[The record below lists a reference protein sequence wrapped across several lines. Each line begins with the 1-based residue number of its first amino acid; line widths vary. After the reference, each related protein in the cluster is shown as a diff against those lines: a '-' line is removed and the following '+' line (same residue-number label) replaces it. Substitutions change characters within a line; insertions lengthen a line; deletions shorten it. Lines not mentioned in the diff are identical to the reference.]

1 MAVTAQPIVVP
12 SSAGSDLDLI
22 PQMVM
27 SPAEMKRRMGEL
39 QAFVKEVMVEGI
51 DYGPPFPGSD
61 KKTLLK
67 PGAEKLAEIYGYT
80 VEPVITQRI
89 EIWDPPHGPFFAYDF
104 ECLVRSKRSGLL
116 IGKGV
121 GSCNTKENRYRW
133 RAAGRVCPQC
143 GKENTIIKG
152 KREFGGGWLCF
163 GKRGGCGEK
172 FKDGDAAI
180 ENQEVGRVENDDVHT
195 LVNTV
200 LKIAK
205 KRAYVD
211 AVIAVT
217 QSSGLFTGE
226 DEDEEHD
233 GEGAGPRGSRSSN
246 TGSGAGRGGAAK
258 GQSAKPGNGGG
269 DKPPDDAH
277 PTKVVVRGETHWTAG
292 IEFKGL
298 LRVWEL
304 LRAYDARFGKDS
316 GKAFMK
322 KLVGVDSS
330 HDLNV
335 DMGAKVIEALQ
346 GELDNAGSAP
356 PADSEHT
363 DPYSGQ

>member
-1 MAVTAQPIVVP
+1 MAVTAHPIAP
-12 SSAGSDLDLI
+12 APSAGSDLDLI

-27 SPAEMKRRMGEL
+27 SPAEMKRRLGEL
-39 QAFVKEVMVEGI
+39 QTFVKEVMVEGI

-67 PGAEKLAEIYGYT
+67 PGAEKLAEIYGYS

-163 GKRGGCGEK
+163 GKRGGCGAK
-172 FKDGDAAI
+172 FPDGDAAI

-211 AVIAVT
+211 AVISVT

-233 GEGAGPRGSRSSN
+233 GEGAGTRTKKGGGTTSRQ
-246 TGSGAGRGGAAK
+246 G
-258 GQSAKPGNGGG
+258 GNGSARDHKIAGG
-269 DKPPDDAH
+269 DKPPDEKH

-292 IEFKGL
+292 VEFKGL

-304 LRAYDARFGKDS
+304 LRAYDARFGRDA
-316 GKAFMK
+316 GKACMA

-330 HDLNV
+330 HDLNEA
-335 DMGAKVIEALQ
+335 MAEKVIAGLQ
-346 GELDNAGSAP
+346 GELDNAGDP
-356 PADSEHT
+356 LPADEKG
-363 DPYSGQ
+363 PY

>member
-1 MAVTAQPIVVP
+1 MI
-12 SSAGSDLDLI
+12 
-22 PQMVM
+22 
-27 SPAEMKRRMGEL
+27 
-39 QAFVKEVMVEGI
+39 EGI

-67 PGAEKLAEIYGYT
+67 PGAEKLAEIYGYS

-163 GKRGGCGEK
+163 GKRGGCGAK
-172 FKDGDAAI
+172 FADGDGAI

-233 GEGAGPRGSRSSN
+233 GDSAGSRTRKSGSSPRQ
-246 TGSGAGRGGAAK
+246 G
-258 GQSAKPGNGGG
+258 GNGGG
-269 DKPPDDAH
+269 AKAGVEKTGVDKPPDDKH

-304 LRAYDARFGKDS
+304 LRAYDARFGKES

-322 KLVGVDSS
+322 KLVGVESS

-335 DMGAKVIEALQ
+335 EMGAKVIEGLQ
-346 GELDNAGSAP
+346 DELDRAGSAP
-356 PADSEHT
+356 PADESAG
-363 DPYSGQ
+363 PY